1 MAKKKGKGKTSS
13 TSTAHQPRR
22 STVTPPKTV
31 AEDSGDH
38 AAAIQ
43 QPFPPLRL
51 GTFDNEDDLYI
62 DEEEEIVYMREEEEE
77 EEEDELASSDS
88 DSDSDNS
95 LPPLPLKIIIPLKRN
110 KPDMTKSGSKS
121 IRLHLCKYLY

>member
-1 MAKKKGKGKTSS
+1 MAKKKGKGKTS
-13 TSTAHQPRR
+13 TASTAHQPRR

-31 AEDSGDH
+31 AEDSGDR
-38 AAAIQ
+38 AIQ
-43 QPFPPLRL
+43 QPFPLLRL

-62 DEEEEIVYMREEEEE
+62 DKEEEIVYMREEEEE

-88 DSDSDNS
+88 GSDSDNS
-95 LPPLPLKIIIPLKRN
+95 LPLLPLKIIIPLKRN